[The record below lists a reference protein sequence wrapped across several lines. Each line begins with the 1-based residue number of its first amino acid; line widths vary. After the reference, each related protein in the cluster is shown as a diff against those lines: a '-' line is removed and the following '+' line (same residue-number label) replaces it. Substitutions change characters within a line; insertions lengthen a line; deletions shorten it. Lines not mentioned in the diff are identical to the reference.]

1 MFCFLWITGISRHVT
16 LGGLP
21 YFFSQQTSFKN
32 FYIYSAPLNI
42 QPYNCFYFILIW
54 KNRAR
59 KKLRK
64 TGWKHINFSHIW
76 NEFLFQTRWNCNR
89 TFHKWEHG
97 RFKCVFSQKLTA
109 IHGSGNCYRLL
120 IKHEQYIT
128 NWKYHWVFE
137 DSESMIK
144 KKKSHIKSVCKYKE
158 AFLNM

>member
-21 YFFSQQTSFKN
+21 YFFSQQTSFKI

-59 KKLRK
+59 KQLRK
-64 TGWKHINFSHIW
+64 TGWKHINFSHLW

-97 RFKCVFSQKLTA
+97 RFSVSSVRSSLQSTEAETVTDSSLNMNNILQKMKVPLS
-109 IHGSGNCYRLL
+109 IWRFGIND
-120 IKHEQYIT
+120 KEK
-128 NWKYHWVFE
+128 N
-137 DSESMIK
+137 
-144 KKKSHIKSVCKYKE
+144 SHIKSVS
-158 AFLNM
+158 NV